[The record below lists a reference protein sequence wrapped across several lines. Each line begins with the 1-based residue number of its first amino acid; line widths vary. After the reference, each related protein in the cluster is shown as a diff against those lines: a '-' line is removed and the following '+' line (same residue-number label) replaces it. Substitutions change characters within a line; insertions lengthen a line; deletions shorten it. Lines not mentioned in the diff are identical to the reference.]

1 MKERAKKLSALGQS
15 IWYDNI
21 ERGLIRTGEMA
32 RMIREDG
39 VVGVTSNPSIFEKAI
54 GGSSEYD
61 EAFRALV
68 ENGADAEAIY
78 RALVLDDIQSAADLL
93 RPVYDRT
100 SGGDGYISIEVSP
113 TLAHETAKTIEA
125 AREWW
130 KWVDRPNVMIK
141 IPATPEGMPAIRQAT
156 ADGISVN
163 VTLIFTVGQY
173 EEVAAAYLAGLEERT
188 AAGKP
193 VDGIASVASFFV
205 SRIDSKIDAR
215 LPDDSPS
222 KGKVAIANSKV
233 AYEAYKRIFSGTR
246 WDALRKQ
253 SARPQRMLWAS
264 TSTKNPSYR
273 DVLYV
278 EELIGP
284 DTVNTVPPK
293 TLDAFL
299 DHGEANA
306 TLEADV
312 ADAHAVLNGLTRE
325 GVDLAAAGD
334 ELLREGVAS
343 FAASFEKLMTCITFR
358 REAVLEGD
366 PRKVRYSLGDAVPG
380 LDARL
385 AKLAESNTAAR
396 IWGRDPGVWRDDEKH
411 RAVIANRLG
420 WLDIVPPMRAAIPEL
435 ETFARSMV
443 DAGYRHVLL
452 LGMGGSSLCPEV
464 LRETFGAKEGYLD
477 IRVLDSTDPEAV
489 ERATEGIDLDKT
501 VFLVASKSGT
511 TTEVKAFYQYF
522 SQRVHDHS
530 RFMAVT
536 DPGTALNK
544 LAHEERFRKIFVNP
558 PDIGGRYSAL
568 SYFGLV
574 PAALL
579 GIDLEAYLDDALRMT
594 HACGSCVRA
603 EKNPGIR
610 MGAVLGEAALAGRDK
625 MTLLFSP
632 EFSALGSWVEQ
643 LVAESTGKEGMGVVP
658 VDGEPLAPPEQYG
671 PDRIFVYTRYA
682 NTKDFSQD
690 AGVAALEKAG
700 HPVITIHVET
710 LHDLAG
716 EFFRWEMATA
726 VAGAVL
732 GIDPFD
738 EPNVKESKDL
748 TKELLEVFESQG
760 VFPKE
765 KALVSRAGL
774 ELYGDDEWRDRC
786 AGCSAREALQ
796 FHVGRAEEGDFIAVL
811 AYLPSTGEIRERI
824 DAIRMALRQR
834 SRLPVTVGFGPRFLH
849 STGQLHKGGKNNGV
863 FLQITTRDSSDL
875 AIPDWKFGF
884 STLKQ
889 AQARGDFQALTKH
902 GRRVVRVHL
911 DGVPTELLAG
921 LEDRLKGDS

>member
-1 MKERAKKLSALGQS
+1 MKERAMKLSALGQS

-61 EAFRALV
+61 EAFRTLV
-68 ENGADAEAIY
+68 DGGADADAIY
-78 RALVLDDIQSAADLL
+78 RALVLEDIQGAADLL
-93 RPVYDRT
+93 RPAYDRT
-100 SGGDGYISIEVSP
+100 KGGDGYISIEVSP
-113 TLAHETAKTIEA
+113 QLAHETAKTIEA

-141 IPATPEGMPAIRQAT
+141 IPATPEGMPAIQQAT

-173 EEVAAAYLAGLEERT
+173 EDVASAYLAGLEERV

-205 SRIDSKIDAR
+205 SRIDSKIDPR
-215 LPDDSPS
+215 LPEDSGS
-222 KGKVAIANSKV
+222 RGLVAIANSKV
-233 AYEAYKRIFSGTR
+233 AYEAYKRIFAGKR
-246 WDALRKQ
+246 WEALHGAG
-253 SARPQRMLWAS
+253 ARPQRMLWAS
-264 TSTKNPSYR
+264 TSTKNPAYR

-284 DTVNTVPPK
+284 NTVNTVPPK

-299 DHGEANA
+299 DHGEAKA
-306 TLEADV
+306 TLEAGV
-312 ADAHAVLNGLTRE
+312 ADAHAVLNGLAGE
-325 GVDLAAAGD
+325 GVDLAAAGE

-343 FAASFEKLMTCITFR
+343 FAASFEKLMTCIAFR

-366 PRKVRYSLGDAVPG
+366 PRKVRYALGDTLPDVE
-380 LDARL
+380 ARL
-385 AKLAESNTAAR
+385 AKLAESNMAAR
-396 IWGRDPGVWRDDEKH
+396 IWARDPSVWRDDEEH
-411 RAVIANRLG
+411 RAVIENRLG
-420 WLDIVPPMRAAIPEL
+420 WLEIVPPMREAIPEL
-435 ETFARSMV
+435 KKFAKSIV
-443 DAGYRHVLL
+443 DGGYRHVLL

-464 LRETFGAKEGYLD
+464 LRETFGPKEGYLD
-477 IRVLDSTDPEAV
+477 LRVLDSTDPDAV
-489 ERATEGIDLDKT
+489 EGATEGIDLDET
-501 VFLVASKSGT
+501 LFLVASKSGT

-522 SQRVHDHS
+522 AYRVHDHS
-530 RFMAVT
+530 RFIAVT
-536 DPGTALNK
+536 DPGTILNK
-544 LAHEERFRKIFVNP
+544 LAREERFRKTFVNP

-579 GIDLEAYLDDALRMT
+579 GIDLEAYLDDALRMS
-594 HACGSCVRA
+594 HACGSCVQA

-625 MTLLFSP
+625 LTLLFSP
-632 EFSALGSWVEQ
+632 EFAALGSWVEQ
-643 LVAESTGKEGMGVVP
+643 LVAESTGKEGKGIVP
-658 VDGEPLAPPEQYG
+658 VDGESLGTPDQYG
-671 PDRIFVYTRYA
+671 EDRIFVYTRYA
-682 NTKDFSQD
+682 NTRDTAQD
-690 AGVAALEKAG
+690 AGVAALESAG
-700 HPVITIHVET
+700 HPVITIQVET
-710 LHDLAG
+710 LEDLAG

-748 TKELLEVFESQG
+748 TKELLDVFESQG
-760 VFPKE
+760 TFPKE
-765 KALVSRAGL
+765 KPLVSRGGL

-796 FHVGRAEEGDFIAVL
+796 FHVGRAEEGDFLAVL
-811 AYLPSTGEIRERI
+811 AYLPSTPAIRAQI
-824 DAIRMALRQR
+824 DAIRAALRAR
-834 SRLPVTVGFGPRFLH
+834 TNLPVTVGYGPRFLH
-849 STGQLHKGGKNNGV
+849 STGQLHKGGTNNGV
-863 FLQITTRDSSDL
+863 FLQITTKDASDL

-911 DGVPTELLAG
+911 DGDAKELLAG
-921 LEDRLKGDS
+921 LEDRLKGDR